1 MLNYKTITA
10 GGEAEYEIQRSR
22 FLTHTAHVESEQEAQ
37 EFIHTIK
44 KKYFDARHNC
54 SAWILGAKSSLQKS
68 HDDGEPGGTAGNPI
82 LDAIKK
88 NELTDIVIVVTRY
101 FGGIK
106 LGAGGLIR
114 AYGHA
119 AVLGIEASK
128 VVMAV
133 LFRRTAVTLDYSLL
147 GNVENLLRQK
157 EIRIEDK
164 IYAEKVKLILL
175 LEKDTAENF
184 LKAIT
189 DLTAGTAAIE
199 ELGETYVRI
208 AG

>member
-1 MLNYKTITA
+1 
-10 GGEAEYEIQRSR
+10 
-22 FLTHTAHVESEQEAQ
+22 
-37 EFIHTIK
+37 
-44 KKYFDARHNC
+44 
-54 SAWILGAKSSLQKS
+54 
-68 HDDGEPGGTAGNPI
+68 
-82 LDAIKK
+82 
-88 NELTDIVIVVTRY
+88 
-101 FGGIK
+101 
-106 LGAGGLIR
+106 
-114 AYGHA
+114 
-119 AVLGIEASK
+119 
-128 VVMAV
+128 MAV

-147 GNVENLLRQK
+147 GSVENLLRQK